1 MIGDTLM
8 VNDQP
13 LTIIGVAPEG
23 FSGTMRGWGPLIFVP
38 LTLRWLMQPEE
49 PRNDENPSSI
59 LVESVRAARTQA
71 LRAEQAEAELN
82 GLYRG
87 ILRDVEGPNLVG
99 LTDQQKAQYLEGS
112 IVLDPGARGQVYTQV
127 QASNPLTLT
136 FGATVFVLL
145 IACVNIANLLLAR
158 GASRAGEMAIRAS
171 IGASR
176 WRLVSQ
182 LLAEATVLAVIGGA
196 LAVPVAVATL
206 RAISLMVPGDIA
218 GQFVAS
224 LSPSVMMFAAGMT
237 LATVLLFGLI
247 PALSTGRADPGSVI
261 KAQSAQSAGG
271 HGLTRFRSA
280 LVALQVS
287 LSLVLLVL
295 AGLFTKS
302 LVNVARIDFGIN
314 VDSLV
319 AFSVTPLLGGYSGE
333 RLDAF
338 FDRVREEI
346 AAQPGV
352 ESVASVA
359 FPLLYD
365 IVSGA
370 GVTIV
375 GADEQPEDN
384 FAQANPMVSP
394 GFFETTS
401 IPLLAGRDFTDAD
414 STPEPTVAIVNESFV
429 RKFNLG
435 SDAVG
440 TTLRFTGRYIPQ
452 GAVEI
457 IGVVAD
463 ARYSQIKGVV
473 LPQVFTPRPPLDTQF
488 VALFFYVRAAL
499 DAETLEAMIPEVVE
513 RIDPNVPVS
522 NLTTVRRYVDNN
534 TVFDRLMSLL
544 SATFASLATVL
555 AAVGLYAVLA
565 FNVTQRKRE
574 LGLRLALG
582 ADPKDLRTLVLTQV
596 GRVAAIGGAIGL
608 LGALALGRLAQALL
622 FGVSGYDPFVLA
634 TAVGVLAIVVLAAS
648 WLPAQPSLERR
659 ADGGAEVRMMPM
671 GLVQDLRSGARL
683 LARNPGF
690 TLIAV
695 ISLAVGIGANTATFS
710 FADALLLRPLPVSQP
725 NEVVTVGS
733 MNVATGGTDLLR
745 ASYRDY
751 VDLRDASAS
760 FAGGLVAFE
769 DIAVQFLAAP
779 EVTPEIRTATLV
791 SGNFFSVMGVQ
802 PTLGRAFFPGEDEV
816 PGRDAVAVLSYRFWE
831 RELAADPEVL
841 GRRVRLNGIEL
852 TVIGVA
858 PERFIGVDL
867 FVRPDLYVPMMMWPA
882 LVGGDQPSPLE
893 QRDRRVLELKGRLR
907 DGVTL
912 EQARADVARI
922 GVALAQEYPATNRSY
937 ETRMRTEL
945 QNRFSENDFLLT
957 AIALLMVLGA
967 VVLLVACVNVAG
979 LLTSRAPTRESE
991 IAVRLSIGAGRARIV
1006 RQLLTESALLALCGA
1021 LAGVAVGY
1029 LGIQLWK
1036 QIPMEDDLTIELL
1049 FQMDRRVLSV
1059 NLAVAMA
1066 SVFVFGL
1073 MPALRASRAS
1083 LTGVLRTTGSGRA
1096 ARAGWGRGTLVVVQV
1111 ALSVVFIAITAFI
1124 YASFLRE
1131 LRRRPRHADRRC
1143 VDHELQHRAFALQ
1156 LGRGAA
1162 ILRTA
1167 RRPRARGRRHR
1178 GGVDRVVHPHVGT
1191 FGGSNTHR
1199 ARGARVSSRDRQ
1211 RDGLDELRGRRFLR
1225 AHGDSRH
1232 SGTWV
1237 RHDRYGG
1244 STACRR
1250 RQPDAC
1256 GSILAGSESC
1266 RATLPCERR

>member
-1 MIGDTLM
+1 MSYAKYACRQLIQRPGLSAIVILMLAVGIGSTTAMYSLIHQVILETMPVPDPDELVSIRSPGPKPGSARGDLAVGGNPSLLFSYPMYRELGAEQRVFSGLAGHYAFLANITSGEQTSLESAVLVSGNYFSTLNLQPALGRLIGPQDAPRVGESLVAVLSHRYWQNRFGGDPDVIGDTLM

-49 PRNDENPSSI
+49 PRNDENRQAFWLS
-59 LVESVRAARTQA
+59 LFARLNPGVA
-71 LRAEQAEAELN
+71 REQAEAELN

-206 RAISLMVPGDIA
+206 RAISLMVPGDMA

-247 PALSTGRADPGSVI
+247 PALLTGRADPGSVI

-338 FDRVREEI
+338 FDRVREEV

-544 SATFASLATVL
+544 SATFASLATLL

-582 ADPKDLRTLVLTQV
+582 ADPKDLRTLVLSQV

-648 WLPAQPSLERR
+648 WLPAHR
-659 ADGGAEVRMMPM
+659 A
-671 GLVQDLRSGARL
+671 S
-683 LARNPGF
+683 
-690 TLIAV
+690 
-695 ISLAVGIGANTATFS
+695 
-710 FADALLLRPLPVSQP
+710 
-725 NEVVTVGS
+725 
-733 MNVATGGTDLLR
+733 NVA
-745 ASYRDY
+745 
-751 VDLRDASAS
+751 
-760 FAGGLVAFE
+760 
-769 DIAVQFLAAP
+769 
-779 EVTPEIRTATLV
+779 
-791 SGNFFSVMGVQ
+791 
-802 PTLGRAFFPGEDEV
+802 
-816 PGRDAVAVLSYRFWE
+816 
-831 RELAADPEVL
+831 
-841 GRRVRLNGIEL
+841 
-852 TVIGVA
+852 
-858 PERFIGVDL
+858 
-867 FVRPDLYVPMMMWPA
+867 
-882 LVGGDQPSPLE
+882 
-893 QRDRRVLELKGRLR
+893 
-907 DGVTL
+907 
-912 EQARADVARI
+912 
-922 GVALAQEYPATNRSY
+922 
-937 ETRMRTEL
+937 
-945 QNRFSENDFLLT
+945 
-957 AIALLMVLGA
+957 
-967 VVLLVACVNVAG
+967 
-979 LLTSRAPTRESE
+979 
-991 IAVRLSIGAGRARIV
+991 
-1006 RQLLTESALLALCGA
+1006 
-1021 LAGVAVGY
+1021 
-1029 LGIQLWK
+1029 
-1036 QIPMEDDLTIELL
+1036 PME
-1049 FQMDRRVLSV
+1049 
-1059 NLAVAMA
+1059 
-1066 SVFVFGL
+1066 
-1073 MPALRASRAS
+1073 ALR
-1083 LTGVLRTTGSGRA
+1083 
-1096 ARAGWGRGTLVVVQV
+1096 
-1111 ALSVVFIAITAFI
+1111 
-1124 YASFLRE
+1124 YE
-1131 LRRRPRHADRRC
+1131 
-1143 VDHELQHRAFALQ
+1143 
-1156 LGRGAA
+1156 
-1162 ILRTA
+1162 
-1167 RRPRARGRRHR
+1167 
-1178 GGVDRVVHPHVGT
+1178 
-1191 FGGSNTHR
+1191 
-1199 ARGARVSSRDRQ
+1199 
-1211 RDGLDELRGRRFLR
+1211 
-1225 AHGDSRH
+1225 
-1232 SGTWV
+1232 
-1237 RHDRYGG
+1237 
-1244 STACRR
+1244 
-1250 RQPDAC
+1250 
-1256 GSILAGSESC
+1256 
-1266 RATLPCERR
+1266 